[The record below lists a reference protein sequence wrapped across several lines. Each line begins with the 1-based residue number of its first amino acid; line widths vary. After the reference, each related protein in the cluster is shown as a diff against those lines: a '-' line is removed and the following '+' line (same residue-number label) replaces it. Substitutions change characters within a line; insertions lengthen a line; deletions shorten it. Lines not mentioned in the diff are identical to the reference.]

1 MALRPRS
8 RPCTV
13 PSPTS
18 ASGRKLR
25 PLRGNPPSS
34 FRFSRASPVEGSGFE
49 PSVPSERGQGLSL
62 RLSPHEPSF
71 FDTEVFGL
79 LPAPRGSA
87 RDRSEFLVI
96 KLLARLSLAGFYLR
110 GSRTPAFRPVRRA
123 SPRSR
128 IGAKRGMRRHEVD
141 YYLFWMVGY

>member
-34 FRFSRASPVEGSGFE
+34 FRFSRISPVEGSGFD
-49 PSVPSERGQGLSL
+49 PSAPTERGQGLSL

-79 LPAPRGSA
+79 LPIGDRFLEQQREVTTKEGMLDETILIMVVDKSATITVNSQVRLGS
-87 RDRSEFLVI
+87 
-96 KLLARLSLAGFYLR
+96 LS
-110 GSRTPAFRPVRRA
+110 S
-123 SPRSR
+123 
-128 IGAKRGMRRHEVD
+128 
-141 YYLFWMVGY
+141 